1 MSKETLK
8 TSHDAMQTLHGNV
21 KVSRLMEVLRKCF
34 VPISEDTIIHR
45 GGLQCRKRQLHHC
58 LSCKGT
64 IRREESV
71 HQSSPRREPY
81 DRQPWHRESTPKDCV
96 LHR

>member
-8 TSHDAMQTLHGNV
+8 ASHDAMQTLHGNV
-21 KVSRLMEVLRKCF
+21 KVSRLMEKCF
-34 VPISEDTIIHR
+34 VPISEDTIHR

-64 IRREESV
+64 TRRF
-71 HQSSPRREPY
+71 HQSSPSKEPFN
-81 DRQPWHRESTPKDCV
+81 RQPWHGESTPKDCV